1 MILGTMKRISHKVA
15 ISIFTVLEV
24 LGLPREGKKKE
35 RQGGW
40 RIGEISG
47 LLGLGWGS
55 DHDPSVKWKLSSSL

>member
-35 RQGGW
+35 RQGG
-40 RIGEISG
+40 
-47 LLGLGWGS
+47 
-55 DHDPSVKWKLSSSL
+55 